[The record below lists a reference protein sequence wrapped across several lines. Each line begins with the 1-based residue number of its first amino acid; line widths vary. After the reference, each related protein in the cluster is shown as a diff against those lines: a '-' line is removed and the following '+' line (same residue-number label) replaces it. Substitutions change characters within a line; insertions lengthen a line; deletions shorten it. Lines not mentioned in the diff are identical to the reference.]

1 MERSRYRLT
10 SDDALSDLGAKENIT
25 RQFSCSKLIPGE
37 NWPKTRFSGK
47 GTEKHQRSL
56 KGFIRLEKVF
66 VTPNSVRA
74 IKCASQLCRT
84 TKSRRVLGWEKV
96 LQVECAY
103 AHAYAICAYAHP
115 VCS

>member
-10 SDDALSDLGAKENIT
+10 SDDVLSHLGVKETILS
-25 RQFSCSKLIPGE
+25 QFSCSKLIPGE

-47 GTEKHQRSL
+47 GTGKQQRSL
-56 KGFIRLEKVF
+56 KGCIWLEKVF
-66 VTPNSVRA
+66 ITPNSVRA

-103 AHAYAICAYAHP
+103 AHAYTVYAYAHP
-115 VCS
+115 GSS

>member
-10 SDDALSDLGAKENIT
+10 SDDALSHLGAKENIT
-25 RQFSCSKLIPGE
+25 RQFSYSKLIPGE
-37 NWPKTRFSGK
+37 NWPKTCFSGK

-56 KGFIRLEKVF
+56 KGCIWLEKVF
-66 VTPNSVRA
+66 FTHNSVRA

-103 AHAYAICAYAHP
+103 TLSDAICAYAHP
-115 VCS
+115 GSS